1 MTRVGLRWAKGRE
14 RRVAAVVLFLLGII
28 GAAGGVAGTFS
39 IPGVWKGVVG
49 GVPIVVSLIVGWVQ
63 PGVQGADEWNRAL
76 LACNGLRDAK
86 GRIRRVRDCG
96 NPIDLRV
103 ARAAEPPSEA
113 GPRVLNAEVPPYV
126 GRDVETDQRLM
137 DKFDQGGLAIIVGPA
152 SAGKTRLA
160 YEAARRHAG
169 GRLLLFPSDPQALK
183 RLRDAARPK
192 DRLANA
198 VVWLDQIN
206 IYIAGGGL
214 DGAILNFLCPEEV
227 ADVILLGT
235 LRREDYNALTA
246 GTSLMPGIMQTARDV
261 LDHAAI
267 VHLSTELTADERTRA
282 EAQRADPRI
291 AAALDQRNG
300 AGFAPYLA
308 AAPWALNR
316 WLANAESPA
325 GKLVTA
331 AIDARLAG
339 FQAPL
344 THGILKELHAAYV
357 AGANFDDALAW
368 CLEPVR
374 GASGC
379 LIPEPGGA
387 DPAYRPFDYLLDYAQ
402 SRSTPPIPDDAWLVL
417 RQHASPS
424 DLYSLAAAAERAGK
438 TDVRDQAWHQADEEM
453 KKRITFIVG
462 LAEAKTAMAA
472 MAATI
477 SKGME
482 EVYLSGELHEKFARM
497 RGDEE
502 QYKVAEEYYVI
513 AAEHGHAEARRRL
526 IRLLEEQG
534 READAE
540 DWRIRGTGQPPDG
553 PSPANPS

>member
-1 MTRVGLRWAKGRE
+1 
-14 RRVAAVVLFLLGII
+14 
-28 GAAGGVAGTFS
+28 
-39 IPGVWKGVVG
+39 
-49 GVPIVVSLIVGWVQ
+49 
-63 PGVQGADEWNRAL
+63 
-76 LACNGLRDAK
+76 
-86 GRIRRVRDCG
+86 
-96 NPIDLRV
+96 V
-103 ARAAEPPSEA
+103 ARAAEPPGEA
-113 GPRVLNAEVPPYV
+113 GPCIPNAEVPPYI
-126 GRDVETDQRLM
+126 GRDAETDQRLM

-206 IYIAGGGL
+206 TYVTEGGL
-214 DGAILNFLCPEEV
+214 NGAILNFLCPEEV
-227 ADVILLGT
+227 TDIILLGT

-246 GTSLMPGIMQTARDV
+246 GTGLTPEIMQAARDV

-267 VHLSTELTADERTRA
+267 IHLSTELTDDERIRA

-308 AAPWALNR
+308 AAPWALDR

-344 THGILKELHAAYV
+344 TPSILKELHAVYV
-357 AGANFDDALAW
+357 TSPNFDDALAW

-379 LIPEPGGA
+379 LIPEPGA
-387 DPAYRPFDYLLDYAQ
+387 APAYRPFTYLLDYAQ
-402 SRSTPPIPDDAWLVL
+402 SHRMPPIPDDAWLVL
-417 RQHASPS
+417 QRHASPS
-424 DLYSLAAAAERAGK
+424 DLYSLATAAERAGK
-438 TDVRDQAWHQADEEM
+438 TDVQNQATRRAKEIFDSRVQFIEKIGESRNAMDALKSRATDE
-453 KKRITFIVG
+453 
-462 LAEAKTAMAA
+462 A
-472 MAATI
+472 
-477 SKGME
+477 
-482 EVYLSGELHEKFARM
+482 YQSGETHEKLARI
-497 RGDEE
+497 GGYEE
-502 QYKVAEEYYVI
+502 QYKVAEDYYKL
-513 AAEHGHAEARRRL
+513 AAERGHAEARRRL

-534 READAE
+534 REAEAQ
-540 DWRIRGTGQPPDG
+540 DWRTGGTGQAPDG
-553 PSPANPS
+553 SSRTDPS

>member
-1 MTRVGLRWAKGRE
+1 
-14 RRVAAVVLFLLGII
+14 
-28 GAAGGVAGTFS
+28 
-39 IPGVWKGVVG
+39 
-49 GVPIVVSLIVGWVQ
+49 
-63 PGVQGADEWNRAL
+63 
-76 LACNGLRDAK
+76 
-86 GRIRRVRDCG
+86 
-96 NPIDLRV
+96 V
-103 ARAAEPPSEA
+103 ARAAEPPGEA
-113 GPRVLNAEVPPYV
+113 GPCIPNAEVPPYI
-126 GRDVETDQRLM
+126 GRDAETDQRLM

-206 IYIAGGGL
+206 TYVTEGGL
-214 DGAILNFLCPEEV
+214 NGAILNFLCPEEV
-227 ADVILLGT
+227 TDIILLGT

-246 GTSLMPGIMQTARDV
+246 GTGLTPEIMQAARDV

-267 VHLSTELTADERTRA
+267 IHLSTELTDDERIRA

-308 AAPWALNR
+308 AAPWALDR

-344 THGILKELHAAYV
+344 TPSILKELHAVYV
-357 AGANFDDALAW
+357 TSPNFDDALAW

-379 LIPEPGGA
+379 LIPEPGA
-387 DPAYRPFDYLLDYAQ
+387 APAYRPFTYLLDYAQ
-402 SRSTPPIPDDAWLVL
+402 SHRMPPIPDDAWLVL
-417 RQHASPS
+417 PAHPTYIRWPLPPNARERQTSKTRQRAEPRKSLTAACSLSRRSENPAMLWMLLSPGQRMKHI
-424 DLYSLAAAAERAGK
+424 RAVK
-438 TDVRDQAWHQADEEM
+438 RM
-453 KKRITFIVG
+453 KSSPGSEAMRNNIRWPRITINLLPSVG
-462 LAEAKTAMAA
+462 MP
-472 MAATI
+472 
-477 SKGME
+477 
-482 EVYLSGELHEKFARM
+482 
-497 RGDEE
+497 
-502 QYKVAEEYYVI
+502 
-513 AAEHGHAEARRRL
+513 RL
-526 IRLLEEQG
+526 G
-534 READAE
+534 AV
-540 DWRIRGTGQPPDG
+540 
-553 PSPANPS
+553 